1 MKIDFIYYIENPGN
15 VLSPFLHYTVLFSQI
30 THRKI
35 KEKLQLSK
43 TSENN
48 FNFNVKAVVLHVCCI
63 RISVLGYTDYIM
75 LS

>member
-15 VLSPFLHYTVLFSQI
+15 VLSPFLHYTVLFPNNI
-30 THRKI
+30 YIYRKI

-48 FNFNVKAVVLHVCCI
+48 FNFNVKAVVVHVCCI
-63 RISVLGYTDYIM
+63 RISVLG
-75 LS
+75 